1 MPILSGHQISNS
13 PGNGKSLGFFYDSPV
28 NSLTAP
34 PSIVAPLSQVPCP
47 LIISHRYSSLRLTSS
62 CTGVF
67 FFLFGIMMFF
77 DRAMLAMGNI
87 LFVVGISLF
96 MGPKKTFSF
105 FARKEKFRGTACF
118 LLGVGLILAKYPL
131 IGFFIELYGI
141 LNLFGDFFGVII
153 GVLGS
158 VPVVGPYLEGP
169 LRRITGATQQLPV

>member
-1 MPILSGHQISNS
+1 MWLSDMQKFGV
-13 PGNGKSLGFFYDSPV
+13 GFC
-28 NSLTAP
+28 AG
-34 PSIVAPLSQVPCP
+34 
-47 LIISHRYSSLRLTSS
+47 
-62 CTGVF
+62 GVF

-96 MGPKKTFSF
+96 MGPKKTISF

-131 IGFFIELYGI
+131 IGFCIELYGI

-153 GVLGS
+153 GFLGS
-158 VPVVGPYLEGP
+158 VPVIGPYLEGP
-169 LRRITGATQQLPV
+169 LRRVTGATQQLPV